1 MRGPFGKAPKVEPL
15 SQVTRNVDAG
25 GGASGR
31 AAQPRLKDI
40 YYAEKRILKA
50 LPEMAKHAD
59 SASRAKPSST
69 I

>member
-15 SQVTRNVDAG
+15 SQVTRSVDAG
-25 GGASGR
+25 GGCLR
-31 AAQPRLKDI
+31 ARPLNPG

>member
-1 MRGPFGKAPKVEPL
+1 M
-15 SQVTRNVDAG
+15 DAG
-25 GGASGR
+25 GGCLR
-31 AAQPRLKDI
+31 ARPLNPG